1 LAVRLGEESPG
12 SRKQGAERKFG
23 MSSRNRVQP
32 VRATETT
39 THSKPNRFEKESE
52 KSSYAPQGATEGSL
66 VARKGEVRRQ
76 SSPLQPPNWPFAC
89 IHRYEGCFPKAK
101 GLRALDR

>member
-1 LAVRLGEESPG
+1 VRKVQAAES
-12 SRKQGAERKFG
+12 
-23 MSSRNRVQP
+23 RVPRTSGGQ
-32 VRATETT
+32 VRVTESGQFRATETT

-89 IHRYEGCFPKAK
+89 IRRYEGRFPEAK